1 MRRLPITLV
10 LTALTGLA
18 LGTAAIAAPDGI
30 GIGDCPMADDLAMAA
45 MHADADARLAMHD
58 HMMTMHPEMADH
70 LEESGLDPDRM
81 RDWMAEGLDHDEM
94 HQRMQQAGVD
104 LEAMHEA
111 CPMSDGVMPHD
122 GAMPHGDHAHHGGAG
137 HGHESGAHDDT
148 LHDRHHR

>member
-45 MHADADARLAMHD
+45 MHADADARLAMH
-58 HMMTMHPEMADH
+58 
-70 LEESGLDPDRM
+70 
-81 RDWMAEGLDHDEM
+81 
-94 HQRMQQAGVD
+94 
-104 LEAMHEA
+104 EA